1 MLSFH
6 KYWNKND
13 AASIAGIMKL
23 RETTGRPIWLG
34 ESGENSNGWFRDAIR
49 LAESNDI
56 GWSWWP
62 LKKLGFNNPL
72 EVVPNPG
79 WQRVVDWLTGKG
91 PRPDPADARAAM
103 MQLAS
108 HDVDYANNVVHPDVV
123 DAMMRQPHSD
133 RALPFREHRLGRGPL
148 EIAAVDYDL
157 GPPGVAYVDRV
168 DADYHTD
175 TGRRADR
182 VERRPHLSQRRR
194 RHRPRAR
201 RDALRD
207 GVRARR
213 VDAIYAR
220 RRRGRPARGDADD
233 RRRSAGDTVDQRQR
247 RTAGDAC
254 RPARWRMADGSGA
267 ALAMLQGTNRLKLAV
282 TAGTVRLKAIRF
294 P

>member
-1 MLSFH
+1 
-6 KYWNKND
+6 
-13 AASIAGIMKL
+13 MKL

-49 LAESNDI
+49 LAESNGI

-62 LKKLGFNNPL
+62 LKKIGFNNPL

-91 PRPDPADARAAM
+91 PRPAPADARAAM

-123 DAMMRQPHSD
+123 DAMIRQPHSD
-133 RALPFREHRLGRGPL
+133 RALPFREHRLGAGAL

-168 DADYHTD
+168 DADYHTA
-175 TGRRADR
+175 TGGERTEWNDGRTYRNDGVDIAREADGTPYVTAFERGEWMQYTLDVAAAGPRRAMLTIAA
-182 VERRPHLSQRRR
+182 EAPATLSVSVN
-194 RHRPRAR
+194 
-201 RDALRD
+201 D
-207 GVRARR
+207 GPPLTLSV
-213 VDAIYAR
+213 
-220 RRRGRPARGDADD
+220 PAKVGWQ
-233 RRRSAGDTVDQRQR
+233 TV
-247 RTAGDAC
+247 
-254 RPARWRMADGSGA
+254 PVP

-282 TAGTVRLKAIRF
+282 TRGTVRLKAIRF